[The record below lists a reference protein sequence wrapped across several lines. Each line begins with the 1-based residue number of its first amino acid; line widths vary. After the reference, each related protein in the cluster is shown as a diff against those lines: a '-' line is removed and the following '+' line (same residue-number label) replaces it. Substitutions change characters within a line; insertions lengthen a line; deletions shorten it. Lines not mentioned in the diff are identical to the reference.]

1 MYLASEPDGTGPSL
15 YSMDVTRRVA
25 HRLTSGLDRY
35 TSLAA
40 SADGHR
46 LVLTLAN
53 LKRTLWRVRI
63 GDSAAD
69 ASPAPISLMTGT
81 AFCPRLGP
89 NFLLYVSATGSGASI
104 WKLVNGTDTELWRS
118 QGTRILGGP
127 AISPDGRIAF
137 SVRQDRSSLLYV
149 MQADGTDARI
159 VTNSL
164 DLQGA
169 PAWAP
174 DGQSVIV
181 SANDRGIPHLFRVP
195 LDGRSPA
202 PFVQEY
208 ALDPSWAPDGR
219 FMVYSGP
226 DIGTTFSV
234 KAVTPE
240 GAVHPLQSLI
250 LTRGA
255 RHLAFLTGRRAV
267 VLLKGEIQH
276 KNLWLFDLETGAQ
289 RQLTN
294 LPADF
299 DIRDFDISP
308 DGSEVVLERAQE
320 SSNLVLLD
328 IPRS

>member
-1 MYLASEPDGTGPSL
+1 
-15 YSMDVTRRVA
+15 
-25 HRLTSGLDRY
+25 
-35 TSLAA
+35 
-40 SADGHR
+40 
-46 LVLTLAN
+46 
-53 LKRTLWRVRI
+53 
-63 GDSAAD
+63 
-69 ASPAPISLMTGT
+69 
-81 AFCPRLGP
+81 
-89 NFLLYVSATGSGASI
+89 
-104 WKLVNGTDTELWRS
+104 
-118 QGTRILGGP
+118 
-127 AISPDGRIAF
+127 
-137 SVRQDRSSLLYV
+137 